1 MWLSRGICN
10 YRLENL
16 KLSET
21 CLKRAEKEG
30 CKDRAASIYLKV
42 SSTAVVLRCE
52 VFPQKVQERLYPD
65 RMEGD
70 EDGAA
75 EDGEEVEKLF

>member
-30 CKDRAASIYLKV
+30 CKDRAANIYLKV
-42 SSTAVVLRCE
+42 SSITVDL
-52 VFPQKVQERLYPD
+52 PY
-65 RMEGD
+65 GD
-70 EDGAA
+70 FSTESS
-75 EDGEEVEKLF
+75 GETLS